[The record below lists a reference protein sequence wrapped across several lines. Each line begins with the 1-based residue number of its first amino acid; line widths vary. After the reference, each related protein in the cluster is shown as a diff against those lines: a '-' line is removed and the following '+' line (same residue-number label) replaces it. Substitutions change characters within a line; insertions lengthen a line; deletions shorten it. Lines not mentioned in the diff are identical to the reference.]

1 MPNVRGMTDTARDYE
16 TYTHFL
22 TLTDV
27 AEILNAELDDVRL
40 LVESGELPA
49 LRLGSLG
56 SWRVDTA
63 MLEIFI
69 AHEYEQAR
77 RSALWSHSQLASAH
91 NVLEF

>member
-1 MPNVRGMTDTARDYE
+1 MTYTECEIE

-22 TLTDV
+22 TLNDV

-40 LVESGELPA
+40 LVETGELPA

-56 SWRVDTA
+56 CWRVDSA
-63 MLEIFI
+63 MLDSFI

-77 RSALWSHSQLASAH
+77 RSAMWSHSQLASAH
-91 NVLEF
+91 NVLDF